1 MTLRRAAAG
10 ALAILVL
17 AGCSGGGPAPARPPA
32 PPEPRGTGYFV
43 GTGPDGVGAS
53 LDLFADDPIVREID
67 AALAARGGPRGDRPA
82 VGVASIVND
91 GRFGILT
98 PRFIADL
105 STGGALPLRSAAD
118 ALSGAA
124 GPAARRARA
133 RLGDAPRR
141 VPGGGAVTAYV
152 VLEGAAPEAVGSVR
166 MVLARGGSVTL
177 TARRR

>member
-1 MTLRRAAAG
+1 MTPRRAAAG
-10 ALAILVL
+10 ALAILAL
-17 AGCSGGGPAPARPPA
+17 AGCSARGPAPARPPA

-53 LDLFADDPIVREID
+53 LDLFADDPVVREID
-67 AALAARGGPRGDRPA
+67 AALAARGGPRADRPA

-91 GRFGILT
+91 GRFGILA

-118 ALSGAA
+118 ALAGAT
-124 GPAARRARA
+124 GPAA

-141 VPGGGAVTAYV
+141 VPGGGAATAYV

-177 TARRR
+177 SARRR